1 MPRKKKVKLP
11 AEGDA
16 FAVPLD
22 DGRYS
27 VCRVLLDA
35 DSESA
40 KEWKSGCVLVACSSW
55 IGNELPSADDPA
67 LRPILHL
74 THHSWSGVPE
84 VFWISDSVPD
94 EFVPIGSIPPTP
106 EEKRIESSSLGD
118 WHSMAIQPIAQWR
131 WDNDRTSVL
140 AEDEIQEKEE
150 AQERQH
156 QQQDRDKY
164 LANIT
169 LEELRDHRFFPRW
182 DEYPAKKA
190 IRASRRI
197 MSSTVRQLLDLGI
210 DAPESDRMAIL
221 QDCIEGFNSI
231 DSEMNHFI
239 ETVEREDICEEF
251 EAIVHAC
258 GLGAHKDLADQ
269 WRDW

>member
-1 MPRKKKVKLP
+1 MPRKKKVQLP

-35 DSESA
+35 DSEPA
-40 KEWKSGCVLVACSSW
+40 KDWKFDCVLVACSEW
-55 IGNELPSADDPA
+55 IGSEIPKADDPA

-74 THHSWSGVPE
+74 THHSWSGKRE
-84 VFWISDSVPD
+84 VLWISDSVPD
-94 EFVPIGSIPPTP
+94 EFVPIGLIQPTC
-106 EEKRIESSSLGD
+106 EEKEIGSVSFGG
-118 WHSMAIQPIAQWR
+118 WPSMAIQPLAQWR
-131 WDNDRTSVL
+131 WDNDRDSVL
-140 AEDEIQEKEE
+140 AEDGIKEKKE
-150 AQERQH
+150 AQNRQRE
-156 QQQDRDKY
+156 QQDREDY

-169 LEELRDHRFFPRW
+169 LEELRDHQFFPQW
-182 DEYPAKKA
+182 DEYPPKKA

-197 MSSTVRQLLDLGI
+197 MTGTIQQLLDLGRA
-210 DAPESDRMAIL
+210 APELDRMAIL
-221 QDCIEGFNSI
+221 QDCIERFNSI
-231 DSEMNHFI
+231 DAEMGHFI

-251 EAIVHAC
+251 EAIVRAC
-258 GLGAHKDLADQ
+258 GLGAHEDLADQ